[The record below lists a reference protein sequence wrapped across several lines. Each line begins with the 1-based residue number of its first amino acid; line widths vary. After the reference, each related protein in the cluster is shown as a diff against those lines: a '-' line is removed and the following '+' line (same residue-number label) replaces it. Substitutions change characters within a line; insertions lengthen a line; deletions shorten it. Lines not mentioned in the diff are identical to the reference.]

1 MFIYLGGNALTL
13 RAGKPLVTSRLGA
26 KLGATWGQRRNFEGG
41 KASGHWEAGGKAGG
55 KAGGNAV
62 TLRARKPLVT
72 RRLRAKL
79 GATP

>member
-1 MFIYLGGNALTL
+1 MEGGKASGHWEAGDKAGDKAGGNAVTL
-13 RAGKPLVTSRLGA
+13 RARIPLVTA

-55 KAGGNAV
+55 KVGGN
-62 TLRARKPLVT
+62 LG
-72 RRLRAKL
+72 AKL